1 MHTLPHLPYDYDALE
16 PVIDTT
22 TMQIHHTR
30 HHQAYIDKLNVGL
43 STYPQY
49 KWLSIVELLTQ
60 FDTLPEDL
68 QPIVQN
74 HWWWHANHSLFRKT
88 MIRQTESESTKLD
101 SVHLMQAIDSVF
113 GSFDVF
119 VEQFT
124 AAALSRFGSGW
135 AWLVKDGQTLSIRTT
150 ANQDSPLMQGK
161 IPLLGLDV
169 WEHAYYLRYQN
180 KRADYIAAWF
190 SIVNW
195 KQVEKN
201 YLA

>member
-1 MHTLPHLPYDYDALE
+1 MT
-16 PVIDTT
+16 
-22 TMQIHHTR
+22 
-30 HHQAYIDKLNVGL
+30 
-43 STYPQY
+43 
-49 KWLSIVELLTQ
+49 
-60 FDTLPEDL
+60 
-68 QPIVQN
+68 
-74 HWWWHANHSLFRKT
+74 
-88 MIRQTESESTKLD
+88 RQTESESTKLE
-101 SVHLMQAIDSVF
+101 SVRLMQAIDAVF

-124 AAALSRFGSGW
+124 ASALSRFGSGW
-135 AWLVKDGQTLSIRTT
+135 AWLVKDGQTLSILTT